1 MGTSSCGQHQTILIM
16 LMQASKVLL
25 PVSQVTQLVLNPYQK
40 SPMNSKDFYSRAQL
54 LVKYPSAVSSHLPR
68 SRRSLCGAKGTIYLF
83 D

>member
-54 LVKYPSAVSSHLPR
+54 LVK
-68 SRRSLCGAKGTIYLF
+68 
-83 D
+83 